1 MKTPILYR
9 SQRSLVI
16 VFLLLLG
23 ACTSSPSTPQQQ
35 VQREPTSAAD
45 WLQLAQGA
53 APAERASYQ
62 LKAAQLLQQQGEATA
77 AEEVLQSL
85 ASEQLPATAVGDYLG
100 LKATLL
106 EQQQG
111 SKAAIQWLNSP
122 EQKAMLRSA
131 TPQQQA
137 VALTVLAELQ
147 DQSGLYAQAMNT
159 RLQISKLLGSG
170 TALADNQ
177 EAIWQSLMQTPNSS
191 LQRELEANS
200 DMDPELRGWYELA
213 VIANLLEG
221 DIDQQV
227 AEVEQWQRRWPSHP
241 AALTAPAEIDL
252 LMLLAASKPSQI
264 AVFLPM
270 QGQLKEAGHAL
281 RDGMLKAYFD
291 GRSRGVQNSPLVFY
305 DTEVHLDMAALYRRA
320 VENGAELIIGPL
332 KKNRVDA
339 LLKAS
344 SGLVPILALNYAADD
359 LVAGDNFYQFGLS
372 NEDEAVAAAERAWH
386 KGYNRALV
394 IQGSDS
400 QSTRSARAFAEAWD
414 EREGI
419 TVDVL
424 DIGEEREASNRI
436 KQGLHIDLSQQ
447 RARALES
454 ATGTSLQYNPRRR
467 QDIDIVYLPVSA
479 QQARSI
485 KPLLAFHFAQDLP
498 VYANSRIYRGKPD
511 PRGDTDLNGVFFT
524 DTPWSLE
531 NSNAQQTIDNYIER
545 GGAPSKNLYAMGIDA
560 YQLAPRL
567 PQILYTPGLA
577 YRGMTGT
584 LTLSGQGIVLRR
596 PGWAVFRNGI
606 AEPIDEDPM
615 EFQDESMDAKTAES
629 RYQEP
634 NPTTDNRPTI

>member
-1 MKTPILYR
+1 MKTPTLYR

-23 ACTSSPSTPQQQ
+23 ACTSSTSTQQQ

-45 WLQLAQGA
+45 WLQLAQTA
-53 APAERASYQ
+53 APVERASYE
-62 LKAAQLLQQQGEATA
+62 LKAAQLLQQQGQAKA
-77 AEEVLQSL
+77 AEDVLQSL

-122 EQKAMLRSA
+122 EQRLLLRSA

-177 EAIWQSLMQTPNSS
+177 EAIWQSLIQTPTSS
-191 LQRELEANS
+191 LQRELEAS
-200 DMDPELRGWYELA
+200 ADMDQELRGWYELA
-213 VIANLLEG
+213 VIANSLEG

-227 AEVEQWQRRWPSHP
+227 AAVEQWRRRWPSHP

-252 LMLLAASKPSQI
+252 LMLLSASKPSQI

-270 QGQLKEAGHAL
+270 QGPLKDAGHAL

-291 GRSRGVQNSPLVFY
+291 GRSRGAQSSPLVFY
-305 DTEVHLDMAALYRRA
+305 DTEVYLDMAALYRRA
-320 VENGAELIIGPL
+320 VDNGAELIIGPL
-332 KKNRVDA
+332 KKDRVDA

-344 SGLVPILALNYAADD
+344 NGLVPILALNYAATE
-359 LVAGDNFYQFGLS
+359 LEAGDNFYQFGLS

-386 KGYNRALV
+386 EGYNRALV
-394 IQGSDS
+394 IQSSDS
-400 QSTRSARAFAEAWD
+400 QSTRGAKAFEEAWD

-419 TVDVL
+419 TVAVIDVGT
-424 DIGEEREASNRI
+424 DREASDRI

-498 VYANSRIYRGKPD
+498 VYANSRVYRGKPD
-511 PRGDTDLNGVFFT
+511 PRGDTDLNGVLFT
-524 DTPWSLE
+524 DTPWSLG
-531 NSNAQQTIDNYIER
+531 NSSGQQTIENYIER

-560 YQLAPRL
+560 YQFAPRL
-567 PQILYTPGLA
+567 PQLLFTPSLT

-584 LTLSGQGIVLRR
+584 LTLSAQGIVLRR

-615 EFQDESMDAKTAES
+615 EYQDESMDAKTAES
-629 RYQEP
+629 LSREP
-634 NPTTDNRPTI
+634 SPNTNNRPTI